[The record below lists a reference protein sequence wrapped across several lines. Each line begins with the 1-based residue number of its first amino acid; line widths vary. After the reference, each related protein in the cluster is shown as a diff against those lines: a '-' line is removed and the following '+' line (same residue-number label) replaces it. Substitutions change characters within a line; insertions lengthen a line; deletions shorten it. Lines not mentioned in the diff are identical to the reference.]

1 MTKTDASRAKKILAI
16 LEKAYP
22 DARIMLNFKNPLELL
37 IATILA
43 AQCTDE
49 RVNQVTPILF
59 KKYKSAKDFAKAD
72 PRELEAIIRPTG
84 FFHAKARAI
93 IHCCQQLVQTFG
105 GRVPETMEELTT
117 LPGVGRKTAN
127 VVLGNAFGIPGIVV
141 DTHVRRVS
149 QRLGLAHSDD
159 PDKIEEELS
168 KQIPKPKWTQA
179 SHVLTFHG
187 RRICTARNPRCPQ
200 CPVEALCPWPG
211 KQSS

>member
-1 MTKTDASRAKKILAI
+1 MAKTDASRAKKILST
-16 LEKAYP
+16 LEKTYP
-22 DARIMLNFKNPLELL
+22 DARIVLDFKNPLELL

-49 RVNQVTPILF
+49 RVNQVTQVLF
-59 KKYKSAKDFAKAD
+59 KKYKSARDFAEAD
-72 PRELEAIIRPTG
+72 LQELEAIIRPTG
-84 FFHAKARAI
+84 FFHAKAKAI
-93 IHCCQQLVQTFG
+93 INCCQRLVQVFG
-105 GRVPETMEELTT
+105 GRVPETMEGLTS

-149 QRLGLAHSDD
+149 QRLGLARSDD

-168 KQIPKPKWTQA
+168 KQIPKPKWTHA

-187 RRICTARNPRCPQ
+187 RRTCTARSPHCPE

-211 KQSS
+211 KRSS